1 MKRLLSILILTLAC
15 IVGGH
20 AQELSVQSFMLAETD
35 LTANTPGTMVHDQNG
50 NVCALIKVET
60 TQKGFT
66 FDVGVLGVMSVVEK
80 PAEIWVYVPYGVRK
94 ITIQHPQLG
103 MLRDYQ
109 IPCAIEKGRTYIMKL
124 VTGSVRTVVEYAQTK
139 QFLHVELNPA
149 DAILEINGKVK
160 PVENGVYEELLPF
173 GKYQYKAYRPDY
185 HELAGIVEVSDPENT
200 HNLSLELKA
209 AFGYLSVLS
218 TAHPEIE
225 GATVYVDDRYLGK
238 IPLTKVQ
245 LTSGSHRLRIIKEMY
260 EPYNETFTISD
271 EETQLLTPRLAA
283 DFAEVTLVT
292 GDEAEIYVNGD
303 FKAKHSWTGRLAS
316 GSYIFESRQQGH
328 VPYKMSYDIS
338 NKDQSK
344 TIQIQSPTPI
354 YGSLAISSTPSK
366 AKITLDGKSVGET
379 PKYIARQVIGKY
391 TVNAEMEGYEK
402 QTKTVEV
409 VEGTEASLA
418 FVLEKEVVKVEEPQ
432 VASSDAYI
440 DKVIMTFLNEKG
452 GSYTFSKKGTAFG
465 SDGKTYFKVSAVND
479 NQIAVSVYGQT
490 NASSFSNNSLTMT
503 LENGRAT
510 ASNDALRLCRYNR
523 FNVEFTLEGSELTIS
538 ASYTTSSYASFSI
551 EHTVLLDFLSMAQ
564 ANITSETISGDFVLK
579 VKGVEYPMV
588 FVEGGTFRM
597 GSNDKEASSEAKPV
611 HNVTLSNYHIGK
623 YEVTQELWEAVMG
636 SNPSSFKGARRPV
649 ETVSWRECQ
658 EFIRKLNNLT
668 GKNFKLPTEAQW
680 EYAARGGKKSRGY
693 KYSGSNNIDDVAW
706 YSQNSRKKTHV
717 VGAKNPNELGIH
729 DMNGNVAEWC
739 NDWYASYDY
748 FSQTNPSGP
757 SSGTFRVNRGCGFKD
772 GGIYHH
778 VSKRY
783 CTDGGN
789 HFNSFGFRLC
799 L

>member
-1 MKRLLSILILTLAC
+1 MKKIFSIFVVLLTTICILQ
-15 IVGGH
+15 
-20 AQELSVQSFMLAETD
+20 AQELAVQSFVLAETD

-60 TQKGFT
+60 TVEGFS
-66 FDVGVLGVMSVVEK
+66 FDVGSLGISHVKREGG
-80 PAEIWVYVPYGVRK
+80 EIWVYVPFGVRR
-94 ITIQHPQLG
+94 ITLSHPQLG
-103 MLRDYQ
+103 VIRDYAF
-109 IPCAIEKGRTYIMKL
+109 PCPIEKGRTYIMKL

-160 PVENGVYEELLPF
+160 PVENGVYEELMPF

-218 TAHPEIE
+218 TLHPEIE

-338 NKDQSK
+338 NKDHSK

-366 AKITLDGKSVGET
+366 AKITIDGKSVGET

-391 TVNAEMEGYEK
+391 TVTAEMEGYEK

-523 FNVEFTLEGSELTIS
+523 FNVEFTLDGSELTIS

-564 ANITSETISGDFVLK
+564 ANITSETISGDFV
-579 VKGVEYPMV
+579 
-588 FVEGGTFRM
+588 
-597 GSNDKEASSEAKPV
+597 
-611 HNVTLSNYHIGK
+611 HIGEYVPDLDGIVFYLDSSGKHGKVISVKKTYNK
-623 YEVTQELWEAVMG
+623 YYT
-636 SNPSSFKGARRPV
+636 SSSA
-649 ETVSWRECQ
+649 
-658 EFIRKLNNLT
+658 
-668 GKNFKLPTEAQW
+668 AQW
-680 EYAARGGKKSRGY
+680 LKSNLSGDWSMPSIDELYALYTHQKEINRTFLQITGRNY
-693 KYSGSNNIDDVAW
+693 VLIDNYSIFLTDNDFFIAIGDVW
-706 YSQNSRKKTHV
+706 RFKTTGELRKQSKGDV
-717 VGAKNPNELGIH
+717 IAV
-729 DMNGNVAEWC
+729 
-739 NDWYASYDY
+739 
-748 FSQTNPSGP
+748 
-757 SSGTFRVNRGCGFKD
+757 KD
-772 GGIYHH
+772 
-778 VSKRY
+778 
-783 CTDGGN
+783 
-789 HFNSFGFRLC
+789 F
-799 L
+799 

>member
-1 MKRLLSILILTLAC
+1 MKKIFSIFVVLLTTICILQ
-15 IVGGH
+15 
-20 AQELSVQSFMLAETD
+20 AQELAVQSFVLAETD

-60 TQKGFT
+60 TVEGFS
-66 FDVGVLGVMSVVEK
+66 FDVGSLGISHVKREGG
-80 PAEIWVYVPYGVRK
+80 EIWVYVPFGVRR
-94 ITIQHPQLG
+94 ITLSHPQLG
-103 MLRDYQ
+103 VIRDYAF
-109 IPCAIEKGRTYIMKL
+109 PCPIEKGRTYIMKL

-160 PVENGVYEELLPF
+160 PVENGVYEELMPF

-238 IPLTKVQ
+238 IPLTKVH

-303 FKAKHSWTGRLAS
+303 LKAKHSWTGRLAS

-338 NKDQSK
+338 DKDQSK

-354 YGSLAISSTPSK
+354 YGSLAVSSTPSK

-391 TVNAEMEGYEK
+391 TVTAEMEGYEK

-490 NASSFSNNSLTMT
+490 NASSFSNNSLTMI

-510 ASNDALRLCRYNR
+510 ASNDALRSCRYNR
-523 FNVEFTLEGSELTIS
+523 FNVEFTLDGSELTIS

-564 ANITSETISGDFVLK
+564 ANITSETISGDFV
-579 VKGVEYPMV
+579 
-588 FVEGGTFRM
+588 
-597 GSNDKEASSEAKPV
+597 
-611 HNVTLSNYHIGK
+611 HIGEYVPDLDGIVFYLDSSGKHGKVISVKKTYNK
-623 YEVTQELWEAVMG
+623 YYT
-636 SNPSSFKGARRPV
+636 SSSA
-649 ETVSWRECQ
+649 
-658 EFIRKLNNLT
+658 
-668 GKNFKLPTEAQW
+668 AQW
-680 EYAARGGKKSRGY
+680 LKSNLSGDWSMPSIDELYALYTHQKEINRTFLQITGRNY
-693 KYSGSNNIDDVAW
+693 VLIDNYSIFLTDNDFFIAIGDVW
-706 YSQNSRKKTHV
+706 RFKTTGELRKQSKGDV
-717 VGAKNPNELGIH
+717 IAV
-729 DMNGNVAEWC
+729 
-739 NDWYASYDY
+739 
-748 FSQTNPSGP
+748 
-757 SSGTFRVNRGCGFKD
+757 KD
-772 GGIYHH
+772 
-778 VSKRY
+778 
-783 CTDGGN
+783 
-789 HFNSFGFRLC
+789 F
-799 L
+799 